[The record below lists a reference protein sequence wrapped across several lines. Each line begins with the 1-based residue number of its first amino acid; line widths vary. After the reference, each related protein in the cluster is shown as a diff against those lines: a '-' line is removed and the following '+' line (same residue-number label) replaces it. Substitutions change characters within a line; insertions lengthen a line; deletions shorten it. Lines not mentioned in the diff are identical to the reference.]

1 METPIKSSI
10 KSQPAFLDK
19 SSQLVSVLKKMKAP
33 ELSQLMG
40 ISPKLGQLNFDRYQ
54 EWVTPYIIEKTRQA
68 IFAFKGDVYTGLNI
82 DIFKEE
88 DLTHTQ
94 RHLRILSGL
103 YGVLRP
109 MDSILAYRLE
119 MGTKLKYRS
128 KNNLYEFWGDII
140 TISLQNAIDEQGD
153 DILINLASNEYFKS
167 INTKKLKAR
176 IVTPIFKDFKNGEY
190 KFMSFYGKKARGM
203 MARYIL
209 LNQINNIDDLKLF
222 EEDGYFYNDKFSKN
236 DELVFTRG

>member
-1 METPIKSSI
+1 LRWEQNSNTEAKTT
-10 KSQPAFLDK
+10 FT
-19 SSQLVSVLKKMKAP
+19 
-33 ELSQLMG
+33 
-40 ISPKLGQLNFDRYQ
+40 NF
-54 EWVTPYIIEKTRQA
+54 
-68 IFAFKGDVYTGLNI
+68 G
-82 DIFKEE
+82 
-88 DLTHTQ
+88 
-94 RHLRILSGL
+94 
-103 YGVLRP
+103 
-109 MDSILAYRLE
+109 
-119 MGTKLKYRS
+119 KYRS

>member
-1 METPIKSSI
+1 
-10 KSQPAFLDK
+10 
-19 SSQLVSVLKKMKAP
+19 MKAP

-40 ISPKLGQLNFDRYQ
+40 ISPKLGQLNFERYQ
-54 EWVTPYIIEKTRQA
+54 EWVTPYNISKTRQA
-68 IFAFKGDVYTGLNI
+68 IFAFKGDVYNGLNI
-82 DIFKEE
+82 DIFTEE
-88 DLTHTQ
+88 DLIHAQ
-94 RHLRILSGL
+94 SQLRILSGL

-140 TISLQNAIDEQGD
+140 TISLQNAIDKQGD

-176 IVTPIFKDFKNGEY
+176 IVTPVFKDFKNGEY

-209 LNQINNIDDLKLF
+209 LNQIKKIDDIKFF
-222 EEDGYFYNDKFSKN
+222 EEDGYLYNDKFSKE
-236 DELVFTRG
+236 DKLIFTRG